1 MNPSPQSAP
10 APDPKHK
17 LSLLEEQ
24 QLGRDFEHLSL
35 RIRKRRLV
43 LFFGRAAFADN
54 TKYAYLHAVAR
65 ERNHDVL
72 WCTADDDLA
81 AQLEAQNLP
90 VLRLFADLDRTIDI
104 LLHAAVALFSVNP
117 NESLTGAVALIGC
130 LAGAKKVQLWHGVSV
145 KRLTLQLI
153 PHLGVRD
160 RNLRAPWVASSGADV
175 VLSTASHF
183 DAYWREVFGCR
194 HLLRAGFPR
203 NEVLVRAPHTIEM
216 LGAEL
221 PEDLIAPLHDGRPN
235 VLVVPTW
242 QRHQGTALTE
252 NDFFAHAL
260 RFARTH
266 RVNFFFKMHPTYF
279 KQWDGAGA
287 KAEGLYLLDPGTDIY
302 PWMSRFDALVTDYS
316 SIMFDYL
323 LTGRPV
329 LTLDLNPGDHQDFE
343 PDYSLLPDG
352 DGADFR
358 AVFSPQTFAAKLQHA
373 LFDDRGTQA
382 RLDYAGR
389 LFETD
394 PALASAQVMA
404 LVDALVEDSQQADWN
419 VITP

>member
-1 MNPSPQSAP
+1 MRRMNPASTS
-10 APDPKHK
+10 DPKPR
-17 LSLLEEQ
+17 LALLEELQ
-24 QLGRDFEHLSL
+24 RGRDFEHLSL
-35 RIRKRRLV
+35 RVRKRRLV

-54 TKYAYLHAVAR
+54 TKYAYLNALAR
-65 ERNHDVL
+65 ERRHEVL

-81 AQLEAQNLP
+81 AQLEAQGLP

-104 LLHAAVALFSVNP
+104 LLHAAVVLFSLNP
-117 NESLTGAVALIGC
+117 HESLGGADALLGC
-130 LAGAKKVQLWHGVSV
+130 LAGAKKIQLWHGVSV

-175 VLSTASHF
+175 VLSTAQHF

-203 NEVLVRAPHTIEM
+203 NEVLVRAPHTLEM
-216 LGAEL
+216 LGAQL
-221 PEDLIAPLHDGRPN
+221 PEDIVAPLHDGRPN

-242 QRHQGTALTE
+242 QRHHDTALTRD
-252 NDFFAHAL
+252 DFFAHAL

-266 RVNFFFKMHPTYF
+266 KVNFFFKMHPTYF
-279 KQWDGAGA
+279 KRWEGAGA
-287 KAEGLYLLDPGTDIY
+287 KTDGLVLLDPGTDIY
-302 PWMSRFDALVTDYS
+302 PWMNRFDALVTDYS

-329 LTLDLNPGDHQDFE
+329 LTLDLQPGDHQDFE
-343 PDYSLLPDG
+343 PDYGLVPRG
-352 DGADFR
+352 DEGAFR
-358 AVFSPQTFAAKLQHA
+358 AVFTPATFAATLQRA
-373 LFDDRGTQA
+373 LFDDRGRDA
-382 RLDYAGR
+382 RLAYAAR

-394 PALASAQVMA
+394 PAAASAQIMA
-404 LVDALVEDSQQADWN
+404 LVDALVEDSQQPDWN

>member
-1 MNPSPQSAP
+1 MTPSAQAGPV
-10 APDPKHK
+10 PDHK
-17 LSLLEEQ
+17 QKISLLEEQ

-35 RIRKRRLV
+35 RIKKRRLV

-54 TKYAYLHAVAR
+54 TKYAYLHALAR
-65 ERNHDVL
+65 ERNHEVL

-81 AQLEAQNLP
+81 AQLDAQGLP
-90 VLRLFADLDRTIDI
+90 VLRLFADLDRTIDV

-175 VLSTASHF
+175 VLSTAQHF

-203 NEVLVRAPHTIEM
+203 NEVLVRAPQAIEM

-221 PEDLIAPLHDGRPN
+221 PEDLIAPLHGGRPN

-242 QRHQGTALTE
+242 QRHRGTALTE
-252 NDFFAHAL
+252 NDFFAQAL

-266 RVNFFFKMHPTYF
+266 KVNFFFKMHPTYF

-287 KAEGLYLLDPGTDIY
+287 KAEGLYLLDPGTDVY
-302 PWMSRFDALVTDYS
+302 PWMNRFDALVTDYS

-343 PDYSLLPDG
+343 PDYGLVPAG
-352 DGADFR
+352 DFR
-358 AVFSPQTFAAKLQHA
+358 AVFTPDTFAATLQRA
-373 LFDDRGTQA
+373 LFDDRGGDA
-382 RLDYAGR
+382 RAAYAAR

-394 PALASAQVMA
+394 PAAASAQVMA
-404 LVDALVEDSQQADWN
+404 LVDALVEDSQQPDWN